1 MARLASVGKSR
12 PSGRARHRRKRSS
25 PIKSLVRC
33 IEFSTCL
40 LVFGVLL
47 LIALDASLHP
57 HSRGAISMAIFASGC
72 AFARVLY
79 DFFSY

>member
-1 MARLASVGKSR
+1 MARLANVGKRR

-25 PIKSLVRC
+25 PIKSMVRC

-47 LIALDASLHP
+47 LLALDAS
-57 HSRGAISMAIFASGC
+57 FASP
-72 AFARVLY
+72 
-79 DFFSY
+79 

>member
-1 MARLASVGKSR
+1 MARLANVGKRR

-25 PIKSLVRC
+25 PIKSMVRC

-57 HSRGAISMAIFASGC
+57 HSRGAISMA
-72 AFARVLY
+72 
-79 DFFSY
+79 DFCEWLRFCQGPIRLF